1 MVISAKVGGGQAS
14 YIWRLCGIG
23 PLIDDETPAPRH
35 PTPSFRHRSLPVLVA
50 VRLPLSLRSCVSVC
64 LPSNPQPRSS
74 VTPQSK
80 SSFFPVVRVRYSAVK
95 TRPTPLPFLLVC
107 ITLCPPHG
115 RPSYSRLPFFVRDDV
130 VGQGA
135 ALHWTGVDCRDY
147 PSSAVGLLSMA
158 SMPPSS
164 DRLELF

>member
-1 MVISAKVGGGQAS
+1 VWYWASDRLRNARPSPPHAILSPPVAAGVGGCPPAAVS
-14 YIWRLCGIG
+14 AFLC
-23 PLIDDETPAPRH
+23 
-35 PTPSFRHRSLPVLVA
+35 
-50 VRLPLSLRSCVSVC
+50 VC

-80 SSFFPVVRVRYSAVK
+80 SSFFSVVRVRYSAVK
-95 TRPTPLPFLLVC
+95 TRPTPLPFLLLC
-107 ITLCPPHG
+107 ITLCPPLG

-147 PSSAVGLLSMA
+147 PSSAVGLLSTA

>member
-1 MVISAKVGGGQAS
+1 MVISAKVGGQAS

-35 PTPSFRHRSLPVLVA
+35 PTPSLLHRSLPVLVA

-64 LPSNPQPRSS
+64 RAILNRDRLSLRSPSR
-74 VTPQSK
+74 V
-80 SSFFPVVRVRYSAVK
+80 FFPVVRVRYSAVK
-95 TRPTPLPFLLVC
+95 TRPTPLPFLLLC
-107 ITLCPPHG
+107 ITLCPPLG
-115 RPSYSRLPFFVRDDV
+115 RPSYSGLPFFVRDDV

-147 PSSAVGLLSMA
+147 PSSAVGLLSTA